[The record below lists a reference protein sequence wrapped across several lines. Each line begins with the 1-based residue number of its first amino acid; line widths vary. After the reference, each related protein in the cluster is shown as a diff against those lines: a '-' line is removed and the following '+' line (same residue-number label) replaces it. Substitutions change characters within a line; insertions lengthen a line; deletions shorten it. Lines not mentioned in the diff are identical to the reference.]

1 MFKTREEKKQLAV
14 NKADECKK
22 NSKEL
27 RDKLSGAIDVLE
39 HAVLRAI
46 ATGDIETFNK
56 ASEQLKKANALWK
69 KYFQNENILI
79 KEGKKAIK
87 YSEPSWLSKK
97 LDMILNAWF
106 MATLN
111 INKKEA

>member
-22 NSKEL
+22 NSK
-27 RDKLSGAIDVLE
+27 
-39 HAVLRAI
+39 
-46 ATGDIETFNK
+46 
-56 ASEQLKKANALWK
+56 
-69 KYFQNENILI
+69 
-79 KEGKKAIK
+79 
-87 YSEPSWLSKK
+87 K

-111 INKKEA
+111 VNKKEA